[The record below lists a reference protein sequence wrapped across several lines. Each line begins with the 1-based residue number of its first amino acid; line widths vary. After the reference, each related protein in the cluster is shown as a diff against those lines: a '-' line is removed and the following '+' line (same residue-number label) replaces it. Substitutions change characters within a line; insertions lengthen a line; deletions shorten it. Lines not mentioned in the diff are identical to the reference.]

1 MPSLPSAPW
10 AGQLPTEPA
19 PWTLS
24 LPPDIFS
31 RGSPLPS
38 GGAMRASGSIAIQPS
53 HPIWMGSPDF
63 AIPFVSCFACFCSIF
78 FFFFSTPWRAPR
90 PLAGPRPA
98 PYIGP
103 GRPGRPFP
111 CGHARMRKIS
121 CQEAAPRAQGRPAAS
136 HASKYVRTYNSQS
149 IWGVA
154 VIL

>member
-53 HPIWMGSPDF
+53 HPIWMVSPDF
-63 AIPFVSCFACFCSIF
+63 AIPFVSCFACSCFYFTIILTNKHIYASSHTYARTPTHSHTYVCDRSCGFSSRANSYTRDRSLSI
-78 FFFFSTPWRAPR
+78 SVV
-90 PLAGPRPA
+90 
-98 PYIGP
+98 
-103 GRPGRPFP
+103 
-111 CGHARMRKIS
+111 
-121 CQEAAPRAQGRPAAS
+121 
-136 HASKYVRTYNSQS
+136 YVRPYRQEDFE
-149 IWGVA
+149 G
-154 VIL
+154 